1 MHQRSNVLDV
11 VRAVTEVAPDHPG
24 VLVWWYV
31 PRLLEDPKIELLV
44 ELRPDSNEDLV
55 AIARAVEGRLPAA
68 SVTVTPHGG
77 ESEARR
83 LFRVLSST
91 RGQRQPA

>member
-44 ELRPDSNEDLV
+44 EVGPDNHEDLM
-55 AIARAVEGRLPAA
+55 AIARAVEARLPAA
-68 SVTVTPHGG
+68 TVTVAPHGG
-77 ESEARR
+77 SNETRR
-83 LFRVLSST
+83 LFRVLSSS
-91 RGQRQPA
+91 RGQQQPA